1 MVSGN
6 KSEPLIPSA
15 KLCSNLG
22 LIFACFPSF
31 DYYFN
36 CKPLLERPAV
46 KGIMVGLGARGSEI
60 IQNY

>member
-1 MVSGN
+1 MAGN
-6 KSEPLIPSA
+6 KSEALIPSV

-22 LIFACFPSF
+22 LIFACFSTF

-36 CKPLLERPAV
+36 CNPLLERPAV
-46 KGIMVGLGARGSEI
+46 KGIMVRPGPPGSEI